1 MTLTFVPSLYNNNVQ
16 NFQNKD
22 TAIII
27 TEMIHDARI
36 VQIGE
41 RLPLDEKIGLWT
53 GDSRGYWEG
62 DTLVVDAR
70 NFNGLRTATVRLV
83 IPRTSCLWRSSI
95 V

>member
-22 TAIII
+22 TAVII

-41 RLPLDEKIGLWT
+41 RLPLDEKIGLWS
-53 GDSRGYWEG
+53 GDS
-62 DTLVVDAR
+62 
-70 NFNGLRTATVRLV
+70 
-83 IPRTSCLWRSSI
+83 
-95 V
+95 